1 MAAAASAVRRSRARS
16 QVTRRL
22 RPRSGKEAVQM
33 ERIIR
38 RISRA
43 GERVLLSF
51 FVASRV
57 HTLARSP
64 IRYLAPCRAAPCDV
78 TRARICVTAIRHL
91 RQRRSRARCNYLM
104 TR

>member
-1 MAAAASAVRRSRARS
+1 MGVSVEGRAVGPGWKEYPYISAVRRRSSARS

-51 FVASRV
+51 FVASI
-57 HTLARSP
+57 AC
-64 IRYLAPCRAAPCDV
+64 A
-78 TRARICVTAIRHL
+78 
-91 RQRRSRARCNYLM
+91 
-104 TR
+104 